1 MSGVGSAGRDAGGR
15 VRALGDGEASRTLRV
30 GLRVRCVVGAVRLG
44 ARFRQVVCVDAEID
58 LELTRIPFYGHV
70 VDSLDPVCTAMVTLR
85 GTGAIHLRGR
95 NTIQATNPTPA

>member
-1 MSGVGSAGRDAGGR
+1 M
-15 VRALGDGEASRTLRV
+15 
-30 GLRVRCVVGAVRLG
+30 
-44 ARFRQVVCVDAEID
+44 CVDAEID